1 VREQQKRM
9 KGWKGRR
16 FFLVYCTMIL
26 LLSILETINT
36 IILITI
42 MVGAV
47 FLCLLALPVCSC
59 LMSMF
64 GERGR
69 QTQVS
74 LHVEFKNEE
83 KRQG

>member
-1 VREQQKRM
+1 MDGNAVLL
-9 KGWKGRR
+9 
-16 FFLVYCTMIL
+16 LVYCTIMIL

-47 FLCLLALPVCSC
+47 CLCLLAMPVCSC

-64 GERGR
+64 ID
-69 QTQVS
+69 VW
-74 LHVEFKNEE
+74 
-83 KRQG
+83 

>member
-1 VREQQKRM
+1 MDGNAVLL
-9 KGWKGRR
+9 
-16 FFLVYCTMIL
+16 LVYCTIMIL

-47 FLCLLALPVCSC
+47 CLCLLALPIYSC

-64 GERGR
+64 ID
-69 QTQVS
+69 VW
-74 LHVEFKNEE
+74 
-83 KRQG
+83 

>member
-1 VREQQKRM
+1 MDGNAVLL
-9 KGWKGRR
+9 
-16 FFLVYCTMIL
+16 LVYCTIMIL

-47 FLCLLALPVCSC
+47 CLCLLALPVYSC

-64 GERGR
+64 ID
-69 QTQVS
+69 VW
-74 LHVEFKNEE
+74 
-83 KRQG
+83 

>member
-1 VREQQKRM
+1 MEGKAV
-9 KGWKGRR
+9 
-16 FFLVYCTMIL
+16 LLIVYCTMIL

-64 GERGR
+64 ID
-69 QTQVS
+69 VW
-74 LHVEFKNEE
+74 
-83 KRQG
+83 